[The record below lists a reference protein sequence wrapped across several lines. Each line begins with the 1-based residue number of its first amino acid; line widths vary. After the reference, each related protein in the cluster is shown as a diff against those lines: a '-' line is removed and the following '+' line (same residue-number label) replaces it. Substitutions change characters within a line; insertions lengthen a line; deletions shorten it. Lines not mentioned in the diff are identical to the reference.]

1 MRVHIYAGAL
11 LAVLA
16 GPALANPIAVAG
28 AQAVAGSV
36 AESNSFA
43 GAESTGVGVGGGATS
58 SSGSNSTKNETTGY
72 AVGLS
77 QAPTAV
83 SGVCGKGNKF
93 AFGALEWTDFSSKC
107 FNYMIA
113 LEAAKRGE
121 WELANQWV
129 VRADGM

>member
-1 MRVHIYAGAL
+1 MRAHIYAGAL

-28 AQAVAGSV
+28 AQAVGSV
-36 AESNSFA
+36 AASNSFA
-43 GAESTGVGVGGGATS
+43 GAASTGVGVGGEATS
-58 SSGSNSTKNETTGY
+58 SSGGNSTKNETTGY

-83 SGVCGKGNKF
+83 SGVCGKGNKL
-93 AFGALEWTDFSSKC
+93 AFGALAWTDFSSKC

-121 WELANQWV
+121 WSLANQWV
-129 VRADGM
+129 ERADGM